1 MQARLSAVQSALFW
15 LLAASLAATLL
26 ARPHPENRRYMDA
39 LEEVEAFQHGFDRER
54 VTHSLLQVA
63 RDQAAQPLTA
73 LPSAV
78 SGPKVPRLQIEK
90 NAPALQPMAALE
102 LNTLADVHARAQ
114 PHGTLGIGVAE
125 LAPLG
130 AALSWR
136 LTRLAPGPFTLQA
149 VELARAEVGQA
160 DVDLEREAARLRL
173 ASLQAESGVEAATK
187 KLEAAEL
194 TLERHRKWKLPWKV
208 LVKSEEA
215 RRAAKTGL
223 DQETE
228 AARAAATQYEN
239 AAKRALSPRPLTNA
253 SDLTIP
259 SFALAQIKLT
269 QGSGASTI
277 AIPIAIEQ
285 RQVSIASLQGG
296 EFAATRAAGLW
307 DEVKNLDAA
316 HASVAIRAHFN
327 WHYRYVQLLGIK
339 LGGMTVLQFVPC
351 LLPLLLCLLVIR
363 MRAVGGNYNPFGTT
377 VNRALPRVGFR
388 HRALECLVVVV
399 LPFLAAAS
407 AAASLLLVRQVPAL
421 PVLTAIACLLLGGY
435 AFTKLGELQS
445 LVEDVARSHSNP
457 PSETP

>member
-39 LEEVEAFQHGFDRER
+39 LAEVETFQQGFDRER
-54 VTHSLLQVA
+54 VTQSLLQGA
-63 RDQAAQPLTA
+63 RAQALQPLTI
-73 LPSAV
+73 LSQAV
-78 SGPKVPRLQIEK
+78 TGPKVPRLQLAK
-90 NAPALQPMAALE
+90 DAPPLQPMAAME
-102 LNTLADVHARAQ
+102 LNTLDDVRARAQ
-114 PHGTLGIGVAE
+114 PNRSLGIGVAK

-130 AALSWR
+130 TALAWR
-136 LTRLAPGPFTLQA
+136 LTRLPEGPFTLQA
-149 VELARAEVGQA
+149 VELSRAAISQA
-160 DVDLEREAARLRL
+160 DVNLEPEVNRLRL
-173 ASLQAESGVEAATK
+173 ASLQAQAAVETATR
-187 KLEAAEL
+187 KLEAAEQ

-208 LVKSEEA
+208 LIKSDEA
-215 RRAAKTGL
+215 RKMAKAAL
-223 DQETE
+223 DHETE
-228 AARAAATQYEN
+228 LALAAVNNYET
-239 AAKRALSPRPLTNA
+239 AAKRALSPHPLIEL
-253 SDLTIP
+253 SGLQIP
-259 SFALAQIKLT
+259 TFALAQVKLS
-269 QGSGASTI
+269 QASGPSTI
-277 AIPIAIEQ
+277 SIPVAIEQ
-285 RQVSIASLQGG
+285 RQVPLSVLQGG

-307 DEVKNLDAA
+307 DEVKTLDAA
-316 HASVAIRAHFN
+316 HASTAIRAHFN

-377 VNRALPRVGFR
+377 VSQALPRVGFR
-388 HRALECLVVVV
+388 HRTLECLVLVI

-457 PSETP
+457 PSETL